1 MTTKEQTKH
10 DIVHWSVIKHV
21 SQHEDLV
28 ILTKPRKQHYN
39 IHGGWYGILRKS
51 IPSL

>member
-10 DIVHWSVIKHV
+10 DIVHWSVIKHA

-39 IHGGWYGILRKS
+39 QSWRLVWHIEEIHT
-51 IPSL
+51 